1 MMPRFLVRANIL
13 MYCVLG
19 VFTAKGQAHKVDS
32 LRALILNADD
42 TVKIKGLISLSMAY
56 QNSDLDSALY
66 YAERCLHEAEAL
78 GHKESLGDALINLGR
93 LKRDK
98 GQYDVALE
106 YIFKSLNI
114 YKELSDSVRIGNA
127 INDISIVYGYS
138 GDWEKALQYFT
149 EALHMFQKVN
159 DLKGEAQALN
169 NIGLVYLQYF
179 DDLEK
184 AEEYFLKSL
193 EIKQARGDKKDLGTA
208 YGNLGKIMEENKQYD
223 RALDYYRIA
232 GNLYIEVNNDIFLI
246 ENRLD
251 IANVYLQ
258 TGKLHQAYD
267 TARVALDLAIKTH
280 SNIALENASN
290 TLMRIAELQGD
301 YEKAYAYLKLN
312 TDARDSLLRENN
324 NQHLEELKQQY
335 NAEDRENQI
344 KLLQKDKQIQQ
355 ANLRQK
361 DILTYA
367 LISVIILV
375 LIILLLVYWAYQSN
389 KNKKD
394 VLAFKNAKI
403 QLQKENLLRMNKGKD
418 QLFSIISHDI
428 KSPLN
433 SLKGFSNL
441 LVNNIDM
448 LSKEDIQQMGGKI
461 NHSLNNLSELLDNLL
476 AWSIRQTKTQKLEL
490 VKVDINDLITKNI
503 ELYTLTAASK
513 KITLSDYSESDLMAL
528 ADINSIHTVIRNLIG
543 NAIKFSYPD
552 GEIKIRAFN
561 YGDKVK
567 VSVIDNGVGMSQ
579 EYIDRLFD
587 LGHKDSQAGTSNE
600 KGSGLGL
607 ILCQEL
613 IKDNNGEFHVHSE
626 LEKGS
631 TFSFT
636 LPRFTED

>member
-1 MMPRFLVRANIL
+1 MMPRFLVKANI
-13 MYCVLG
+13 MMCCFFG
-19 VFTAKGQAHKVDS
+19 VFTAKGQVHRIDS
-32 LRALILNADD
+32 LRAVILQSND
-42 TVKIKGLISLSMAY
+42 TIRIKGLISLSMAY
-56 QNSDLDSALY
+56 QNSDLDSALH
-66 YAERCLHEAEAL
+66 YAEKCLQEAQKL
-78 GHKESLGDALINLGR
+78 GYKESLGDALINLGR

-106 YIFKSLNI
+106 YIFKSLDV
-114 YKELSDSVRIGNA
+114 YKELRDSVRIGNA

-138 GDWEKALQYFT
+138 GDWEKSLQYFT
-149 EALHMFQKVN
+149 EALDLFRKAN

-184 AEEYFLKSL
+184 AEEYILKSL
-193 EIKQARGDKKDLGTA
+193 EIKKIRGEKKDLGTA
-208 YGNLGKIMEENKQYD
+208 YGNLGKIMEENKEYE

-232 GNLYIEVNNDIFLI
+232 GDFYIEVNNDIFLI

-251 IANVYLQ
+251 MANVYIQ
-258 TGKLHQAYD
+258 TDKLRQAYD
-267 TARVALDLAIKTH
+267 TAKVALDLALKTH
-280 SNIALENASN
+280 SNIALENASKV
-290 TLMRIAELQGD
+290 LVKIAELQGD
-301 YEKAYAYLKLN
+301 YEKAYTYLKFN
-312 TDARDSLLRENN
+312 MDARDSLLRENN
-324 NQHLEELKQQY
+324 NQHLQELKQRY

-375 LIILLLVYWAYQSN
+375 LIILVLVYWAYQSN
-389 KNKKD
+389 RNKKNI
-394 VLAFKNAKI
+394 LAVKNAKI
-403 QLQKENLLRMNKGKD
+403 QTQKEHLMQMNKGKD

-448 LSKEDIQQMGGKI
+448 LSKDDIQQMGGKI
-461 NHSLNNLSELLDNLL
+461 NQSLNNLSELLDNLL
-476 AWSIRQTKTQKLEL
+476 AWSIRQTKTQKLE
-490 VKVDINDLITKNI
+490 VEKVDINDLISKNI
-503 ELYTLTAASK
+503 ELYTLMAVSK
-513 KITLSDYSESDLMAL
+513 RITLSDYSEEGVLAL
-528 ADINSIHTVIRNLIG
+528 ADSNSIHTVVRNLIG

-561 YGDKVK
+561 YQNKVK

-579 EYIDRLFD
+579 KYIDRLFD
-587 LGHKDSQAGTSNE
+587 LGSKDSQVGTSNE

-613 IKDNNGEFHVHSE
+613 IRDNDGEFYVNSE
-626 LEKGS
+626 LQKGS

-636 LPRFTED
+636 LPRFIEK